1 MSWAQQSYSFTIC
14 IRMQRIWPKIVTKQS
29 KLPSCCRQRVEHSCL
44 ASTHSTALS
53 FVAEAFPF
61 SAFPCLL
68 LRHCH
73 GLHHASLHL
82 YLFFENAGPETLKA
96 SVFQPFTLCIAR
108 NFQCKTKLFKVHIK
122 NLPDKLHTNSFCLLH
137 ALNTNFGWEI
147 TALTHKQCAR
157 PQTVR

>member
-14 IRMQRIWPKIVTKQS
+14 IRMQRIKPKHS
-29 KLPSCCRQRVEHSCL
+29 RLPSCCRQHVEHSCL

-68 LRHCH
+68 LHHCH

-82 YLFFENAGPETLKA
+82 YLFFENAGWHAFKA
-96 SVFQPFTLCIAR
+96 SVFQRFTLCIAR
-108 NFQCKTKLFKVHIK
+108 NLQCRTKLFKVHIK

-137 ALNTNFGWEI
+137 ALNTIFGGEI
-147 TALTHKQCAR
+147 TALAHKQCAR
-157 PQTVR
+157 PHNCTLTST